1 MSRPDAALALPS
13 EWESVPRGDGGT
25 ELRINRRGG
34 LAAYIF
40 GGLSIIYFSM
50 LFGSWIVH
58 RTVPPPPER
67 VVAIAPGIL
76 LIALTAWCALAREFW
91 VLRAGAIEKRVGI
104 GSRESVTRYSGDHLE
119 IVQRFS
125 AWWNVPYYRLYAVD
139 GEQRQFLM
147 DRMKPE
153 DIQALAAFIA
163 AATGWRAPASITTR
177 LF

>member
-1 MSRPDAALALPS
+1 MSSRVAPPALPS
-13 EWESVPRGDGGT
+13 EWESVPRADGGT

-34 LAAYIF
+34 LAAYVF

-58 RTVPPPPER
+58 RTVPPRAER
-67 VVAIAPGIL
+67 LVAIAPGIFL
-76 LIALTAWCALAREFW
+76 VALTAWCALAREYW
-91 VLRAGAIEKRVGI
+91 ILRAGAIEKRVGT
-104 GSRESVTRYSGDHLE
+104 GSRQSITRYSGDHLE

-125 AWWNVPYYRLYAVD
+125 TFWSVPYYRLYAVD

-147 DRMKPE
+147 ERMKPE
-153 DIQALAAFIA
+153 DIQALSSFIA

-177 LF
+177 LL

>member
-34 LAAYIF
+34 LAVYVF

-58 RTVPPPPER
+58 RTVPPLPER
-67 VVAIAPGIL
+67 VGAIAPGIFL
-76 LIALTAWCALAREFW
+76 VALTAWCAVARECW
-91 VLRAGAIEKRVGI
+91 IVRAGAIEKSMGI
-104 GSRESVTRYSGDHLE
+104 GSRQAVTRYSGDHLE
-119 IVQRFS
+119 IAQRFS
-125 AWWNVPYYRLYAVD
+125 FLWNVPYYRLYVVD

-147 DRMKPE
+147 ERMKPE
-153 DIQALAAFIA
+153 DIQALSAYIA
-163 AATGWRAPASITTR
+163 AATGWRAPTSITTR
-177 LF
+177 LL